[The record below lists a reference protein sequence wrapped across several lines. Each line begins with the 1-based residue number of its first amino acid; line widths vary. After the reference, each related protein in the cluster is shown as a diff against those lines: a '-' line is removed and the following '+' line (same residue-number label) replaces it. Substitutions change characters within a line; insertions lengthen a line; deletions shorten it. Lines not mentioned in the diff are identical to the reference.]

1 MTWYDLDECRTS
13 NQHKHWYMLHI
24 TYIDDTPESC
34 VNPTCHLHK
43 GIIVVEGSSL
53 ASTINAPV
61 LLLFLVIAAIFN
73 LSQWTLK
80 TWIPSE
86 VGMVIVRWSIS
97 FRYYNGLSSGLLS
110 RGALTNAIVSAQQG
124 NLPHLDWETAML
136 SRATCLICPF
146 SQLPHLP
153 SSLLEAGHVTSFYS
167 NRGLHCPNDF
177 MYHKPT
183 C

>member
-1 MTWYDLDECRTS
+1 MIYAWKLFKTNLPS
-13 NQHKHWYMLHI
+13 SQ
-24 TYIDDTPESC
+24 
-34 VNPTCHLHK
+34 
-43 GIIVVEGSSL
+43 GIIVVEGSSF

-61 LLLFLVIAAIFN
+61 LLLFLAIAAIFN

-110 RGALTNAIVSAQQG
+110 RGALTEAIVSAQQG
-124 NLPHLDWETAML
+124 NLPHLNWETAML
-136 SRATCLICPF
+136 SRATCLIFIGRRQCYPGQLALF
-146 SQLPHLP
+146 AHFLNCLICQAACLKRAMLPH
-153 SSLLEAGHVTSFYS
+153 S
-167 NRGLHCPNDF
+167 NWGLHCPNDF

-183 C
+183 R